1 MNLPVAHPVVD
12 DGVDSTV
19 GHGQPV
25 EAEVDVLDV
34 GGPHDLRVVVGV
46 DEVDMVGEPADPKHH
61 NHEGKHLDHLLLV
74 LLALIGAVRVLPRHV
89 IPPEVPPHPDVAHG
103 HAGQGQHVG
112 DGKEE
117 EVVAIVQGGLAWQ
130 TIWPDQDTGVKL

>member
-19 GHGQPV
+19 GHGQPL

-46 DEVDMVGEPADPKHH
+46 DEVYMVGEPADYKEDDH
-61 NHEGKHLDHLLLV
+61 NEAHLDNLPLLLHSPGNGWLPDGV
-74 LLALIGAVRVLPRHV
+74 LTHAEQV
-89 IPPEVPPHPDVAHG
+89 VPATP
-103 HAGQGQHVG
+103 
-112 DGKEE
+112 
-117 EVVAIVQGGLAWQ
+117 
-130 TIWPDQDTGVKL
+130 